1 MLDAHQPESID
12 DVGKPQAEAKEE
24 DQLAAELNE
33 LDEALLKKKKKKK
46 KVKAAE
52 SAEAAEPK
60 TVFDAEIS
68 EQQVTLDKER
78 PWDGTEQEY
87 TYTQMLERVFKII
100 KKKNPTAGD
109 KKSIRLPPAD
119 LQKVGTKKTMWAN
132 FANAC
137 AALQRSQEHVMA
149 FFMAELAT
157 EGSLD
162 SKQRLVM
169 KGKFVPS
176 QIESLIKKYFM
187 EYVACSMCRSCE
199 TTLTRDPTTRLYF
212 ISCSLCGSRRSVIP
226 IKSGFHATSRADR
239 RAARA

>member
-1 MLDAHQPESID
+1 VKDT
-12 DVGKPQAEAKEE
+12 
-24 DQLAAELNE
+24 AAEVN
-33 LDEALLKKKKKKK
+33 
-46 KVKAAE
+46 
-52 SAEAAEPK
+52 
-60 TVFDAEIS
+60 
-68 EQQVTLDKER
+68 KER
-78 PWDGTEQEY
+78 PWDGTEEDY
-87 TYTQMLERVFKII
+87 TYTQMLERVFKVI

-132 FANAC
+132 FANC
-137 AALQRSQEHVMA
+137 CSALQRSQEHVMA

-176 QIESLIKKYFM
+176 QIESLIKRYFM

-212 ISCSLCGSRRSVIP
+212 ISCSLCGSRRSVVP